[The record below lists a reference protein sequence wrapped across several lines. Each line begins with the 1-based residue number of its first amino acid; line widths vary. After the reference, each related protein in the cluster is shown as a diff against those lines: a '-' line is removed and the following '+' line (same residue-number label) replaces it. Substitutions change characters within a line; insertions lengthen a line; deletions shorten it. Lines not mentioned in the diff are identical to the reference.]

1 MRNRSLPLCIILSV
15 LSCGIFYIY
24 WFYRITKEII
34 TELKYE
40 KIDNPILNLIYLIFG
55 LFFYNAWWNYKV
67 SAYLATLENNN
78 KIETDFWSTP
88 LSVLYGV
95 VLHQSRMNRILATKY
110 KK

>member
-40 KIDNPILNLIYLIFG
+40 KIDNPFLNLVYLIFG

-78 KIETDFWSTP
+78 KIETDFWATP